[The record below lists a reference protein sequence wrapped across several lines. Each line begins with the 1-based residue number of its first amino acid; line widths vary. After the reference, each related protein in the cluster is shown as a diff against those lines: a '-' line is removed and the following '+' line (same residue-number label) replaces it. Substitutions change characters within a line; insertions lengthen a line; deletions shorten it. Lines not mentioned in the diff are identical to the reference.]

1 MQAARKSKLG
11 AIDGYSHI
19 TQLPD
24 LTTKNGA
31 DNQALLFT

>member
-1 MQAARKSKLG
+1 MQAAGKSKLG
-11 AIDGYSHI
+11 AIEGYCHI
-19 TQLPD
+19 AQLPD